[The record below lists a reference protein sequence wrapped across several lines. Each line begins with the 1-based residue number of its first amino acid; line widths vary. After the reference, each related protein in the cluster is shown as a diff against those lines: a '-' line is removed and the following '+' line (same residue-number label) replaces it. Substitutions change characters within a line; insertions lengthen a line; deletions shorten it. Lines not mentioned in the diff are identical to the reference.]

1 MASMYVVDE
10 NSVANRVNVFQSGN
24 LSLSIIQPGPI
35 IQSSYVYLIDF
46 RFSQDQTFGFVS
58 ISIHTFIPITVNFVV
73 FLHFVS
79 ATSGILIL
87 GINFLLDCNL
97 STSSSF

>member
-46 RFSQDQTFGFVS
+46 RFSQDQTLW